1 MFINYTNH
9 PSEKWSLKQLEAAQ
23 KYGEIHDIPF
33 PVVSPEMGN
42 EELIKIAGN
51 ELIKI
56 TIKKPDCVLCQGEA
70 VLSHYLVSILKE
82 NGIKVVAA
90 CSRRNVNERNENG
103 KTIKSIEFEFI
114 QFREY

>member
-9 PSEKWSLKQLEAAQ
+9 PSEKWSFKQLEAAQ
-23 KYGEIHDIPF
+23 RYGEINDIPF
-33 PVVSPEMGN
+33 PVVNTEMSK

-56 TIKKPDCVLCQGEA
+56 IIKKPDCVLCQGEA
-70 VLSHYLVSILKE
+70 VLSYYLVSMLKE
-82 NGIKVVAA
+82 NGMKVVAA

-103 KTIKSIEFEFI
+103 KIIKNIEFEFI

>member
-9 PSEKWSLKQLEAAQ
+9 PSKKWSPKQLEAAQ
-23 KYGEIHDIPF
+23 KYGEVHDIPF
-33 PVVSPEMGN
+33 PDVNPGMSK
-42 EELIKIAGN
+42 EELIKIAKN

-70 VLSHYLVSILKE
+70 VLSYYLVSMLRE
-82 NGIKVVAA
+82 NGVKIVAA
-90 CSRRNVNERNENG
+90 CSRRNVNEKNENG
-103 KTIKSIEFEFI
+103 KVIKITEFEFI